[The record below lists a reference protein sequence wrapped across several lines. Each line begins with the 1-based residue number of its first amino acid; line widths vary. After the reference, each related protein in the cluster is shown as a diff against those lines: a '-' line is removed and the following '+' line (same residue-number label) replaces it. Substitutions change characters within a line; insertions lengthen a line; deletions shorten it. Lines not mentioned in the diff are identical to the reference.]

1 MLDEGCEE
9 NMSAFFE
16 AANDFLVNN
25 KHDIIVKTWEHFYI
39 SMFAL
44 LLGIIVAVPL
54 GIILSKTKKAAKV
67 IMAIVSVLQTLPS
80 LAILALM
87 IPFLGV
93 GKVPA
98 IIALFIYTLLPILNN
113 TFIGMESVN
122 KDLKAAGTSMGMTKF
137 QSIFL
142 VEFPLATPVIMAG
155 IRLSA
160 VYAISWATLA
170 SYIGA
175 GGLGD
180 FIFNGLNLYQTE
192 FILGG
197 AILVTILALLVDFIL
212 SKVEKI
218 ATPKGLRIQR

>member
-1 MLDEGCEE
+1 MGTFIEGV
-9 NMSAFFE
+9 
-16 AANDFLVNN
+16 NDFLVTN

-39 SMFAL
+39 SILSL

-54 GIILSKTKKAAKV
+54 GIILSKTKKIAKFF
-67 IMAIVSVLQTLPS
+67 MAVVSVLQTLPS

-122 KDLKAAGTSMGMTKF
+122 KDLKAAGVSMGMTKM

-160 VYAISWATLA
+160 VYAVSWATLA

-197 AILVTILALLVDFIL
+197 AILVTILALIVDFIL
-212 SKVEKI
+212 SKVEKW
-218 ATPKGLRIQR
+218 ATPKGLRVER

>member
-1 MLDEGCEE
+1 MG
-9 NMSAFFE
+9 AFFE
-16 AANDFLVNN
+16 AAKDFLVTNQ
-25 KHDIIVKTWEHFYI
+25 HDIIIKTWEHFYI
-39 SMFAL
+39 SVLAL
-44 LLGIIVAVPL
+44 ILGIIVAVPL
-54 GIILSKTKKAAKV
+54 GILLSKTKKIAKV
-67 IMAIVSVLQTLPS
+67 VMSIVSVLQTLPS

-122 KDLKAAGTSMGMTKF
+122 KDLKAAGTSMGMTKI

-142 VEFPLATPVIMAG
+142 LEFPLATPVIMAG

-160 VYAISWATLA
+160 VYAVSWATLA

-180 FIFNGLNLYQTE
+180 FIFNGLNLYQPE

-197 AILVTILALLVDFIL
+197 AILVTILALLVDYVL
-212 SKVEKI
+212 SKVEKV
-218 ATPKGLRIQR
+218 ATPKGLRIGR

>member
-1 MLDEGCEE
+1 MGD
-9 NMSAFFE
+9 FFT
-16 AANDFLVNN
+16 AASDFLTNN
-25 KHDIIVKTWEHFYI
+25 TQDIIVKTWEHFYI

-44 LLGIIVAVPL
+44 FLGIIVAVPL
-54 GIILSKTKKAAKV
+54 GIILSKTKKVAKV
-67 IMAIVSVLQTLPS
+67 VMGITSILQTLPS

-98 IIALFIYTLLPILNN
+98 ILALFIYTLLPILNN

-122 KDLKAAGTSMGMTKF
+122 KDLKAAGTSMGMTKI
-137 QSIFL
+137 QSVFL
-142 VEFPLATPVIMAG
+142 LEFPLATPVIMAG

-160 VYAISWATLA
+160 VYAVSWATLA

-180 FIFNGLNLYQTE
+180 FIFNGLNLYQPE

-212 SKVEKI
+212 SKVEKL
-218 ATPKGLRIQR
+218 ATPKGLRIER